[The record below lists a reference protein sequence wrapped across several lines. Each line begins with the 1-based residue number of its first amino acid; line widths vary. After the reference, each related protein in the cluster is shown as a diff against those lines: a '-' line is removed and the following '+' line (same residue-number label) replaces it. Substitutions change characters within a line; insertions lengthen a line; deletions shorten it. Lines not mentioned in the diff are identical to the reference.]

1 MNTDDFIRAIG
12 KKTGYT
18 RGDCDAFLNAFIN
31 VINDCVKEREEVKIV
46 NFGVLSFAKVKAR
59 TVKGNPNFL
68 DGKDKQYEE
77 TEKMF
82 LRISHTL
89 KDLLKETKK
98 QEVVEQ
104 VL

>member
-18 RGDCDAFLNAFIN
+18 IGDCNEFLCAFIN

-68 DGKDKQYEE
+68 DGKDKEYKE

-82 LRISHTL
+82 LRLSQTL
-89 KDLLKETKK
+89 KKLLKETKK
-98 QEVVEQ
+98 QEVIEQ
-104 VL
+104 FL